1 MITVKLLGGAKR
13 SFLSDKLSVEKNL
26 ISVSDLLAFLQNLVE
41 KNMPLFDTKNILV
54 AINGVD
60 SSALQGNETSVKDG
74 DIVSIIPIVH
84 GGSKATVSF
93 RVSNYNVALVR
104 LGAPL
109 PDPIKLLESLRA
121 KFPGITLQGIQ
132 SKYALSVRHII
143 QVIEI
148 SLAASKAGT
157 LLSNKIETDMLMRFA
172 ASRQISEAISKVG
185 LQKDSDS
192 ILILIGNMSTIN
204 KAVVSL
210 GQMVKPMTPFPK
222 NDNFLKKEFKIT
234 KKELDCITSKE
245 PLEDLLVERAAV
257 LFH

>member
-26 ISVSDLLAFLQNLVE
+26 ISVSDLLTFLQKLVE
-41 KNMPLFDTKNILV
+41 KNMPPFDTKNILV

-74 DIVSIIPIVH
+74 DIVSIIPVVH
-84 GGSKATVSF
+84 GGSKRIVSF
-93 RVSNYNVALVR
+93 RISNYNVALAR
-104 LGAPL
+104 LGKPL

-121 KFPGITLQGIQ
+121 KFPGIIIQGMR
-132 SKYALSVRHII
+132 SKYALSVQHIR

-148 SLAASKAGT
+148 SLVASKSGT

-185 LQKDSDS
+185 LQRDDDS

-204 KAVVSL
+204 KIVMGL

-222 NDNFLKKEFKIT
+222 NGNFLKKEFKIT